1 MKNKIQDKF
10 KAYYKKVKSSDC
22 SRFKK
27 TLLTILPSV
36 VLIFGIWGIIQILI
50 LIGVVNNY
58 YLGVMMT
65 VIVFI
70 VLATS
75 LNIATGFLGQLIL
88 GHAAFMGIG
97 AYSGALFAMYMQAYI
112 ANELLLYIISIA
124 FAFTL
129 TALVGFLIGT
139 PALRLKG
146 DYLGILTLGFGEI
159 VRVAATNLISLT
171 GGAGGL
177 RGIPRIASFNM
188 AYFTMIM
195 IVLIIVL
202 MMNSKY
208 GRAMLSIRE
217 DEIASESV
225 GINLYKF
232 KILGFVLAAGFG
244 GVGGALY
251 VFTKGFI
258 APSSIAFLQSVN
270 IFVIVVLGGI
280 GSVTGSII
288 SAIVLTLLPQLLLE
302 FDSWRML
309 IYSTLLILMML
320 FRPQGLMGTKELS
333 LKPFSDFLENK
344 IHTKKLKKRGEQ
356 T

>member
-1 MKNKIQDKF
+1 MIKKLKEAINKYFEKIDRSRLHRL
-10 KAYYKKVKSSDC
+10 YK
-22 SRFKK
+22 
-27 TLLTILPSV
+27 LLLRSIPALIL
-36 VLIFGIWGIIQILI
+36 IMGIWTIAQILI
-50 LIGVVNNY
+50 LVGVINNY
-58 YLGVMMT
+58 YSGVLMT
-65 VIVFI
+65 VMVFVI
-70 VLATS
+70 LATS

-88 GHAAFMGIG
+88 GHAGFMGIG
-97 AYSGALFAMYMQAYI
+97 AYTGALFMMYMQTYLQS
-112 ANELLLYIISIA
+112 ELLLYLISIMVA
-124 FAFTL
+124 FVVTGVIA
-129 TALVGFLIGT
+129 FLIGT

-159 VRVAATNLISLT
+159 VRVTATNLIDIT

-188 AYFTMIM
+188 AYFTTVA

-225 GINLYKF
+225 GIHLYRY
-232 KILGFVLAAGFG
+232 KILGFVLAAGFA

-258 APSSIAFLQSVN
+258 SPSSITFLQSVN

-288 SAIVLTLLPQLLLE
+288 AAIVLTWLPQLLLE

-309 IYSTLLILMML
+309 IYSTTLILMML
-320 FRPQGLMGTKELS
+320 FRPQGLMGTKEFS
-333 LKPFSDFLENK
+333 LRTFSDKLEK
-344 IHTKKLKKRGEQ
+344 AYYKPKLKEQ
-356 T
+356 GD

>member
-1 MKNKIQDKF
+1 MKKKVQEKLKAYFNKIEQSHLNRLIKLF
-10 KAYYKKVKSSDC
+10 LRSIPA
-22 SRFKK
+22 
-27 TLLTILPSV
+27 LILI
-36 VLIFGIWGIIQILI
+36 LGIWTIIQILTV
-50 LIGVVNNY
+50 LGVINNY
-58 YLGVMMT
+58 YLGIMMT
-65 VIVFI
+65 VMVFVI
-70 VLATS
+70 LATS

-88 GHAAFMGIG
+88 GHAAFMGLG
-97 AYSGALFAMYMQAYI
+97 AYSGALFVMYIDSYI
-112 ANELLLYIISIA
+112 ANDFILYLLGITVAFIFTSII
-124 FAFTL
+124 
-129 TALVGFLIGT
+129 GFLIGT

-159 VRVAATNLISLT
+159 VRVTITNLIDIT

-188 AYFTMIM
+188 AYFTTVIV
-195 IVLIIVL
+195 VLIIVL

-217 DEIASESV
+217 DEIASEAV
-225 GINLYKF
+225 GIHLYKY
-232 KILGFVLAAGFG
+232 KIIGFVLAAGFG

-258 APSSIAFLQSVN
+258 APSSITFMQSVN

-288 SAIVLTLLPQLLLE
+288 AAIVLTLLPQMLLE

-309 IYSTLLILMML
+309 IYSAMLILMML
-320 FRPQGLMGTKELS
+320 FRPQGLLGTKELS
-333 LKPFSDFLENK
+333 LKTFSDKLERKFYRPK
-344 IHTKKLKKRGEQ
+344 IEKQGD
-356 T
+356 